1 MTRSVALAITLA
13 AAFSA
18 CRGSDNP
25 PGDDVQGDAAGGDV
39 TIQEV
44 QNDAMAPGTPVTL
57 KGVVVTTIDTY
68 GGKTGD
74 FWVEEP
80 GGGERSGV
88 HVFGAPLAMVGAIAV
103 GDLVDITGAQKDE
116 FAYAGSNGVGG
127 DTSGRSITELKPVN
141 GGMMTV
147 TKTGTG
153 TVPAPVVVDALA
165 IGQKATQAER
175 DAEWEKWEGVL
186 VTVMNIPALNRPA
199 CVGTACNDDTL
210 NKFTI
215 TGGAVAE
222 SSLAPFPGYMPA
234 MGTTKA
240 VPSSIASGECL
251 MGITGVVDYFFDYLL
266 LNTSTAAVVTGGTG
280 CPVAEGASHA
290 VCSDNIDNDGNG
302 FSDCMDNGC
311 IIGDS
316 ACRTATTISAVRAA
330 TPTGAVELQNVYVTA
345 IGRTKFDL
353 WVSSSLT
360 AAPNEGIYVRA
371 TGVPALDSSIVVG
384 AKVNVIGKVTEFNND
399 ATGDPLTQISRLSL
413 TLVAA
418 PTVPPTPV
426 LGQTVASLLVP
437 ATGEPYEG
445 VLVTLTNVKITTVG
459 DSTAFYVSDL
469 SQKTTVSTAF
479 KADDDVARM
488 LPAEATKCYSTI
500 TGIWSYSVFDNRYLF
515 FPRATTIAGT
525 VLDGVLA
532 VNQADCN

>member
-1 MTRSVALAITLA
+1 MSRTIAVAITLA
-13 AAFSA
+13 AAFFA
-18 CRGSDNP
+18 CRSSGDDTS
-25 PGDDVQGDAAGGDV
+25 GDDVQGGDAPSGDV

-44 QNDAMAPGTPVTL
+44 QNDSMAPGTPVTL
-57 KGVVVTTIDTY
+57 KGVVVTTIDLF

-88 HVFGAPLAMVGAIAV
+88 HVFGAPLASVSAIAV

-116 FAYAGSNGVGG
+116 FAYAGSNGSGG

-147 TKTGTG
+147 TKVGTG
-153 TVPAPVVVDALA
+153 TVPAPVMVDALM

-186 VTVMNIPALNRPA
+186 ITMKNVSALSSAA
-199 CVGTACNDDTL
+199 CVGSACNDKSL
-210 NKFTI
+210 NKI
-215 TGGAVAE
+215 DLTGGIVLE
-222 SSLAPFPGYMPA
+222 SSLAALPGGSATTPGNVA
-234 MGTTKA
+234 RGDCLGT
-240 VPSSIASGECL
+240 V
-251 MGITGVVDYFFDYLL
+251 TGVVDYFFDYLL
-266 LNTSTAAVVTGGTG
+266 LNTAADSVTTGGTG
-280 CPVAEGASHA
+280 CPAAEAAALCTDGM
-290 VCSDNIDNDGNG
+290 DNDGNG
-302 FSDCMDNGC
+302 FKDCDDNSC
-311 IIGDS
+311 VIS
-316 ACRTATTISAVRAA
+316 EATCRTTTTIAAVQAT
-330 TPTGAVELQNVYVTA
+330 TPTGAVELQDVYVTA
-345 IGRTKFDL
+345 IGRTGYDL

-360 AAPNEGIYVRA
+360 AGANAGIYIRA
-371 TGVPALDSSIVVG
+371 SGVPMLDANVVVG

-399 ATGDPLTQISRLSL
+399 TMGDPLTQMSRLAL
-413 TLVAA
+413 TVIAA

-459 DSTAFYVSDL
+459 ASAAFYVSDL

-479 KADDDVARM
+479 KADDDVYRL

-500 TGIWSYSVFDNRYLF
+500 TGIWSYNVFDNRYLF
-515 FPRATTIAGT
+515 FPRGTGTT
-525 VLDGVLA
+525 VDGVLA
-532 VNQADCN
+532 VNQTDCN